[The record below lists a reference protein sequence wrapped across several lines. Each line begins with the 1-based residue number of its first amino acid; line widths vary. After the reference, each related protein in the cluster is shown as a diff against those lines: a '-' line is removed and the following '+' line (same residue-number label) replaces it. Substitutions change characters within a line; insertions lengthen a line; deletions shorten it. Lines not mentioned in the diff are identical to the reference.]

1 MQIPTIV
8 LGDQTGRFIQAIESQ
23 RGPISVVR
31 HVHDLAEVL
40 GLAQSGLARA
50 LLVVS
55 LEEDLTHSLLEQLE
69 SLDVAVCQ
77 VLDPGQA
84 PALEGIWAINS
95 LGEQEEILTGIS
107 QAVQALDEVLK
118 GQTHLGQEREKPQER
133 KKQTPSKPVDSQT
146 RSPQKPAPEGSGQK
160 PCREGK
166 ILTVWGPLG
175 SPGRTTLAIN
185 LAAAAA
191 SKLRVCLLDADTYGA
206 SLGPALGLTDDY
218 SSLAQ
223 LCHYA
228 DRDKLSRQVLEELRS
243 RVELGG
249 ANLDLFTG
257 LNRPDRWPEV
267 RALTLTKVLGYLRG
281 HYDLIILDTSFSLE
295 EDQALAF
302 DQLAPQ
308 RNDASLTSLR
318 EADYI
323 LTVGLADLI
332 GIPRLI
338 KGCDQLIQAL
348 GQQPDSSRWGI
359 VINRVRKEAVGP
371 SAQVALQHS
380 WDRFGPKHPI
390 LAFLTDDP
398 SNCDRARLEGVSLA
412 QAAPQSKLSQ
422 EISDLAGHL
431 LGQLGLSAKEDG
443 LEEKMVEKKKGR
455 LSWLPRSSPRTS
467 P

>member
-31 HVHDLAEVL
+31 HVQDLAEVL

-69 SLDVAVCQ
+69 GLEVAVCQ
-77 VLDPGQA
+77 VLDPGQK
-84 PALEGIWAINS
+84 PALDGIWPINS
-95 LGEQEEILTGIS
+95 LGEQEEILLGIS
-107 QAVQALDEVLK
+107 QAVQALEE
-118 GQTHLGQEREKPQER
+118 GNSGHRRQPSQETEESPKRESQQANKSAQPQ
-133 KKQTPSKPVDSQT
+133 D
-146 RSPQKPAPEGSGQK
+146 PAPQQAGPEEPGKQPGLG
-160 PCREGK
+160 GK

-175 SPGRTTLAIN
+175 SPGRTTLALN
-185 LAAAAA
+185 LATLAAPGL
-191 SKLRVCLLDADTYGA
+191 KVCLLDADTYGA

-228 DRDKLSRQVLEELRS
+228 DRDKLAPKVLEELRS
-243 RVELGG
+243 QVEVGG
-249 ANLDLFTG
+249 AKLDLFTG

-267 RALTLTKVLGYLRG
+267 RSLTLTKVLTYLRG
-281 HYDLIILDTSFSLE
+281 HYDLIILDSSFNLE

-308 RNDASLTSLR
+308 RNDASLTSVR

-323 LTVGLADLI
+323 LTVGLADVI
-332 GIPRLI
+332 GMPRLI

-348 GQQPDSSRWGI
+348 GRQPDSSDWGI

-371 SAQVALQHS
+371 SAQLALQHS
-380 WDRFGPKHPI
+380 WDRFGPKEPI
-390 LAFLTDDP
+390 LAFLSDDP
-398 SNCDRARLEGVSLA
+398 NACDRARLEGSSLA
-412 QAAPQSKLSQ
+412 QIAPQSKLSQ
-422 EISDLAGHL
+422 EVKVLTEQVL
-431 LGQLGLSAKEDG
+431 KQLGLASEEDG
-443 LEEKMVEKKKGR
+443 AEKKMVEKKKGR
-455 LSWLPRSSPRTS
+455 LSWLTRS
-467 P
+467 